1 MIKNPDFPPH
11 EFRCRKVYL
20 LENLPA
26 PLTRADEHWQIFDDY
41 TAWPEFRL
49 RQIRVPQTREWFRV
63 KEEIIV
69 SETGHGLREEISRT
83 FLPGD
88 ETGGTGPHPEKE
100 IRKNRYF
107 YEFADREFALDVFM
121 GALWGLIL
129 AQVNFADKDEAAL
142 FSTPEFAATEVSGNE
157 FFRGENLVEKDFEAV
172 RKEFARLKVM
182 GNE

>member
-1 MIKNPDFPPH
+1 MIKNPDFCAH

-41 TAWPEFRL
+41 TPWPQFRL
-49 RQIRVPQTREWFRV
+49 RQIRVPQTREWFRM
-63 KEEIIV
+63 KEEIII
-69 SETGHGLREEISRT
+69 SETEHGRREEISRT

-107 YEFADREFALDVFM
+107 YEFAGREFALDVFM
-121 GALWGLIL
+121 GALWGLVL
-129 AQVNFADKDEAAL
+129 AQVNFNGEDETALFPIPQFAAL
-142 FSTPEFAATEVSGNE
+142 EVSNDK
-157 FFRGENLVEKDFEAV
+157 FFRGENLVGTN
-172 RKEFARLKVM
+172 FAEVKRVVSN
-182 GNE
+182 G